1 MTKEDYFYEAFQGM
15 ERLGPGSR
23 ESTEKALAFFPRK
36 SQPVRILDVGCGVG
50 THTFL
55 LASHFPKA
63 DITAIDSHSPYIQTL
78 NQSAAA
84 RGISDRVHGLEM
96 SMFDMTFEKESFDL
110 IWSEGAIYIIG
121 FERGLKEWKRFLK
134 PGGFQICSEI
144 SWLKDD
150 PSRESLD
157 FWQSAYPQIGTIAEN
172 LRRIEDAG
180 YISEGHFICPV
191 SDWTKEY
198 YAPLQKNLDRIRS
211 LYPDQPDALGAAA
224 MLQSEI
230 DLYLRHKDDYS
241 YVFYAMSR
249 K

>member
-1 MTKEDYFYEAFQGM
+1 M

-157 FWQSAYPQIGTIAEN
+157 FWQSAYP
-172 LRRIEDAG
+172 R
-180 YISEGHFICPV
+180 S
-191 SDWTKEY
+191 
-198 YAPLQKNLDRIRS
+198 AP
-211 LYPDQPDALGAAA
+211 
-224 MLQSEI
+224 
-230 DLYLRHKDDYS
+230 
-241 YVFYAMSR
+241 SR
-249 K
+249 KICGGLKMPDIFPKVILSARSATGRRSIMLPYRKTWIA